1 VITCH
6 LPADN
11 HSKREKDV
19 DFYSL
24 VAGLSIKRLRLS
36 LGKSVPLNMVMKAH
50 FSIILCLFMA
60 GAMAPIQTH
69 AAVAEKGLVCA
80 DQGSLLSR
88 WTATDDPLSSL
99 VAHWFDDKRVST
111 VIWQRAN
118 DNIEMQAARRGIP
131 YETDMLSIS
140 WKLKTD
146 DSERNIS
153 IDRKTGQRSVMQ
165 DGTALITVDC
175 EIFDTE
181 KAFQEKL
188 KNITEN
194 FQSNYDLAIANHK
207 L

>member
-1 VITCH
+1 MASV
-6 LPADN
+6 
-11 HSKREKDV
+11 
-19 DFYSL
+19 L
-24 VAGLSIKRLRLS
+24 V
-36 LGKSVPLNMVMKAH
+36 
-50 FSIILCLFMA
+50 
-60 GAMAPIQTH
+60 PIQTL

-80 DQGSLLSR
+80 DQGALLSS
-88 WTATDDPLSSL
+88 WTAKDEPLSSV

-118 DNIEMQAARRGIP
+118 DNIEMQATRRGIP
-131 YETDMLSIS
+131 YETDMLSIN
-140 WKLKTD
+140 WTLKID
-146 DSERNIS
+146 DRERNIS

-188 KNITEN
+188 ENITEN
-194 FQSNYDLAIANHK
+194 LQSNYDLAIANHK

>member
-1 VITCH
+1 
-6 LPADN
+6 
-11 HSKREKDV
+11 
-19 DFYSL
+19 
-24 VAGLSIKRLRLS
+24 
-36 LGKSVPLNMVMKAH
+36 MKAR
-50 FSIILCLFMA
+50 FSMTLCLLMA

-80 DQGSLLSR
+80 DQGELLSR
-88 WTATDDPLSSL
+88 WTATDAPLSSV
-99 VAHWFDDKRVST
+99 VAHWFDDKRVSS

-118 DNIEMQAARRGIP
+118 DNIEMQATRRGIP
-131 YETDMLSIS
+131 YETNMLSIS

-146 DSERNIS
+146 DTERNIL

-165 DGTALITVDC
+165 DGTALITTDC

-188 KNITEN
+188 ENITEN
-194 FQSNYDLAIANHK
+194 LQSKYDLVIANHK

>member
-1 VITCH
+1 

-11 HSKREKDV
+11 HSKREKDMG
-19 DFYSL
+19 FYSL
-24 VAGLSIKRLRLS
+24 GAGLSIKRLRLS
-36 LGKSVPLNMVMKAH
+36 LGKSVPLKMVMKAY
-50 FSIILCLFMA
+50 FSTTLCLLMA
-60 GAMAPIQTH
+60 GAMAPMQTH

-80 DQGSLLSR
+80 DQGKLLSS
-88 WTATDDPLSSL
+88 WTVKDEHLSSL

-111 VIWQRAN
+111 IIWQRTN
-118 DNIEMQAARRGIP
+118 DDIGMQATRRGIP
-131 YETDMLSIS
+131 YETNMLSIS

-146 DSERNIS
+146 DSERNIL

-188 KNITEN
+188 EEITN
-194 FQSNYDLAIANHK
+194 SLQSIFDLTIANHK